1 VNEQMAVE
9 YARRIVAAIP
19 GWSADSIVE
28 LTVEIQTWHNLTCAE
43 QAIHELCTGWT
54 ENRRPTLGR
63 VVQFY
68 NDAMD
73 VLRRR
78 EAMRQPAVRYD
89 DPVCPPAR
97 GFEVLERERQ
107 REKEANLRRP
117 KGHPERVE
125 VSPIKGEM
133 NFDFITKRAQEREQ

>member
-1 VNEQMAVE
+1 MAKE
-9 YARRIVAAIP
+9 FALRITASIP
-19 GWSADSIVE
+19 GWSEDGTVE
-28 LTVEIQTWHNLTCAE
+28 LIKEIESWHNLACAE
-43 QAIHELCTGWT
+43 SAVHELCTTWT
-54 ENRRPTLGR
+54 HDRRPTLGK
-63 VVQFY
+63 VIEFY
-68 NDAMD
+68 NGAMD
-73 VLRRR
+73 VMRRR
-78 EAMRQPAVRYD
+78 EAMRQPTHRYD
-89 DPVCPPAR
+89 DPVCPPSR